1 MYRIAVRIM
10 IIVERTSGMANL
22 LFLLQLMNGTN
33 WRLEIMIFKMEN
45 LGTVKKSGISLKSF
59 GRKQQG
65 SGVLKLIV
73 MIWMVITTFVIT
85 ILQETDVV
93 RMYKMYCQ

>member
-1 MYRIAVRIM
+1 M

-22 LFLLQLMNGTN
+22 LFLLQSMNGTN
-33 WRLEIMIFKMEN
+33 WRLEIMISKMEN

-65 SGVLKLIV
+65 SDVLKLIV

-85 ILQETDVV
+85 ILQETDAV

>member
-1 MYRIAVRIM
+1 M

-85 ILQETDVV
+85 ILQETDAV